1 MEKLSKEI
9 ALLGITNSN
18 VADTSND
25 GECCD
30 IVNMRNSNGVWK
42 VCGTP
47 QTLVKGNGENR
58 VCSFVHSNSN
68 YSHLISYN
76 GSSIFWDANIV
87 DGESVLV
94 GIAIAEICDVIGF
107 EAMGNILIVICKTGN
122 QYLIFNDNTYSLI
135 GQIETPM
142 LNFCLKNFYD
152 SYSTISNLTLPKP
165 ISDTIYNLENYTFIA
180 EKFYNSTVMDMVNSA
195 NQEKGFNTPFIV
207 RYAMRLFDGSYIKPS
222 APILMVPQNN
232 IKEYFNRKFFVSTN
246 NTVII
251 NTIYKNYYLYFNAS
265 SLPSHDWDDI
275 ISSIDIFIS
284 KPLFI
289 ASDKFSQVKEHSR
302 SIDENDGTTIIDLEF
317 PTLSDDEIKEKLV
330 NESLFFKIAE
340 FKLSELRNEK
350 YLNDTIIPSL
360 DSNELPTQ
368 EILPIDNFSHYNF
381 CGDVTFLYNS
391 RLHIGNIRRYLPQ
404 PFNISHF
411 MVSQSM
417 FNGDTPKYSVK
428 EGSRCLISVLI
439 KGDTGNKFVDMEY
452 MINKAGFISPFI
464 SYPDNRATQMD
475 VWIENS
481 DGEKQHISLPLTR
494 SGVENMSYFIN
505 EDYKSIA
512 FNDFKE
518 DIPTEKR
525 NDYDHFPNLLRV
537 SNLENPF
544 FFPQEL
550 SYSISGGEILNIA
563 AVTTELSQGRFGD
576 FPLYIFTSDGIW
588 ALEQGSENVIYKSLL
603 PVSRDIALS
612 KKSIVNTD
620 NAIIFLSEKGL
631 MLLNGSNVA
640 QISTFGLERYD
651 NVKEREVRGK
661 IFNITSSQNI
671 VDDFKSYISSADI
684 EFNYINNELLFLREG
699 DNYMYAF
706 SLNGGMWSRVAFT
719 NNALNKFIKL
729 YPQLLMADVKGNIYN
744 LSKENETDTIP
755 FIFSTRAIKIL
766 NNYTLKQIK
775 EIIFKG
781 ELDYINDGDFTLEV
795 EASNLPD
802 KEFRTISKTSIKNS
816 FADGVRIPIY
826 APSYK
831 YFRVSGYGNAK
842 SGMNIN
848 NILFTY
854 TLKYNS
860 RVR

>member
-9 ALLGITNSN
+9 ALLGIANSN
-18 VADTSND
+18 VADACND

-30 IVNMRNSNGVWK
+30 IINMRNKDGVWK

-47 QTLVKGNGENR
+47 QTLVEGNEDNR
-58 VCSFVHSNSN
+58 VCSYVHSNSN
-68 YSHLISYN
+68 YAHLISHN
-76 GSSIFWDANIV
+76 GNTLFWEANIV

-94 GIAIAEICDVIGF
+94 GTSIAEVRDIIGF
-107 EAMGNILIVICKTGN
+107 EAMGNILIVICKEGN
-122 QYLIFNDNTYSLI
+122 HYLIFNDNSYSLI
-135 GQIETPM
+135 GQIETPL
-142 LNFCLKNFYD
+142 LNFSLKNHYD
-152 SYSTISNLTLPKP
+152 SHSTISNLALPKP
-165 ISDTIYNLENYTFIA
+165 ISNSLYNLENYTFIA
-180 EKFYNSTVMDMVNSA
+180 EKFYEITVTDMVNSA
-195 NQEKGFNTPFIV
+195 NHTKGFNTPFFV

-222 APILMVPQNN
+222 APILMVPENN
-232 IKEYFNRKFFVSTN
+232 IKKHFECKVFVDKN
-246 NTVII
+246 NKALI
-251 NTIYKNYYLYFNAS
+251 NTIYKDYNLYFNVS

-289 ASDKFSQVKEHSR
+289 ASDKFSQVKELS
-302 SIDENDGTTIIDLEF
+302 SSSEGGESSTIINLEL
-317 PTLSDDEIKEKLV
+317 PTLTNDEIKDKLV
-330 NESLFFKIAE
+330 NDSLFFKIAS
-340 FKLSELRNEK
+340 FKLSELRNTK
-350 YLNDTIIPSL
+350 YLNDTIIPSV
-360 DSNELPTQ
+360 DTNELPTQ
-368 EILPIDNFSHYNF
+368 EILTIDNFSHYNF
-381 CGDVTFLYNS
+381 CGDATFIYNS

-411 MVSQSM
+411 IVSQSM
-417 FNGDTPKYSVK
+417 FNGPTPEYSVM
-428 EGSRCLISVLI
+428 EGSRCHIKVLI
-439 KGDTGNKFVDMEY
+439 KSATGEKSVDMEY

-481 DGEKQHISLPLTR
+481 NGEKQHISLPLTR
-494 SGVENMSYFIN
+494 SEVENMSYFIN

-512 FNDFKE
+512 INDFVG
-518 DIPTEKR
+518 DIPKEKR
-525 NDYDHFPNLLRV
+525 NDYDHYPNLLRV
-537 SNLENPF
+537 SNLDNPF

-563 AVTTELSQGRFGD
+563 AVTTELSQGRYGD

-588 ALEQGSENVIYKSLL
+588 ALEQGNENVIYKSLL

-612 KKSIVNTD
+612 KSSIVNTD

-651 NVKEREVRGK
+651 IVKEREVTGRD
-661 IFNITSSQNI
+661 FNITSSQNI

-706 SLNGGMWSRVAFT
+706 SLNGGMWSRVTFT
-719 NNALNKFIKL
+719 NNALHKFIKL
-729 YPQLLMADVKGNIYN
+729 YPQLLVADAKGNIYN
-744 LSKENETDTIP
+744 LSKENKTKVMP
-755 FIFSTRAIKIL
+755 FIFTTRAIKIL
-766 NNYTLKQIK
+766 NNYTHKQIK

-802 KEFRTISKTSIKNS
+802 REFRTISKTSIKNS

-831 YFRVSGYGNAK
+831 YFRVSGYGNTK